1 MKKHLRFTPF
11 LFVITS
17 FLSFQPLLSQ
27 TNNWAPIGAV
37 WHYDAFG
44 RNFCFFPWFEG
55 YFTMES
61 VRDTQMLGKT
71 VRVIERRHGGGL
83 KIQERDFLMYEDSG
97 KVYYY
102 HDSLAQFMLLYDFE
116 AKVGDTLVLRT
127 DTASYGFDYY
137 HYSSLSFRVDTGW
150 AVTISQI
157 DTVQMAGQHR
167 KRYVVDPV
175 DLEHRGD
182 YYGFWDGTVI
192 EGIGH
197 LGNMFGGPLVIS
209 LCDHIG
215 KLRCYQDSNGSVNF
229 TSRPCD
235 YVPVPGVGIEDE
247 LAETGF
253 RIQSSLETGSFFV
266 AISHS
271 QPYSQ
276 VECRLYTLTGQ
287 QVKTWA
293 RQMDN
298 QGNWRGMVP
307 THELAPGS
315 YLATLLLEGQ
325 QKAAKLV
332 VVR

>member
-44 RNFCFFPWFEG
+44 HNFCFFPWFEG

-116 AKVGDTLVLRT
+116 AMVGDTLVLRT
-127 DTASYGFDYY
+127 DTANYG
-137 HYSSLSFRVDTGW
+137 
-150 AVTISQI
+150 
-157 DTVQMAGQHR
+157 
-167 KRYVVDPV
+167 
-175 DLEHRGD
+175 GD
-182 YYGFWDGTVI
+182 YY
-192 EGIGH
+192 
-197 LGNMFGGPLVIS
+197 
-209 LCDHIG
+209 
-215 KLRCYQDSNGSVNF
+215 
-229 TSRPCD
+229 
-235 YVPVPGVGIEDE
+235 
-247 LAETGF
+247 
-253 RIQSSLETGSFFV
+253 GSFFV
-266 AISHS
+266 AISHI

-276 VECRLYTLTGQ
+276 VECRLYSLTGQ